1 MGQLN
6 PNKHLKEEFVSNLQ
20 GSSKIEIAA
29 LSALIP
35 ALVIL
40 RSFAILPQKGFW
52 TCLALDFTFIVLP
65 TVLSLT
71 VLADKV
77 YGIAL
82 LVSILLGMSSF
93 LPFLEREKLKS
104 SSIPFKRPFLTYYR
118 FVMMLVTCVTIL
130 AVDFTAFPR
139 RYAKTETYGTGLM
152 DLGVGSFVA
161 ANAIVSRQA
170 RSRELLYVTFLVVDV
185 IRTRTVDILKSVS
198 PLLALGFV
206 RLIAT
211 KGADYQVHV
220 GEYGVHWNFFFT
232 LAAVSLLTSVIRMP
246 VSYCGYLGLGILSV
260 HQFTLLC
267 GLKDYIL
274 SPHRSSGLVD
284 LNKEGIF
291 SIFGYWSL
299 YFLSVHLGQ
308 HIFFNPGGFLKWIA
322 SSSNENSHWLSIA
335 ELWLLDGALW
345 LLVVVLD
352 SIVENVS
359 RRTCNMAYVMFVL
372 AQNLEVMAI
381 FASAEAFLSSKLV
394 LVEAVDDN
402 MLLTFL
408 VANVLTGLVNLS
420 MDTIFVLPGLSVVIV
435 VGYMALLV
443 AIVAMFKVYK
453 IRAKFW

>member
-170 RSRELLYVTFLVVDV
+170 RSRELL
-185 IRTRTVDILKSVS
+185 RTRTVDILKSVS

>member
-71 VLADKV
+71 VFADKV

-118 FVMMLVTCVTIL
+118 FIMILVTCVTIL

-170 RSRELLYVTFLVVDV
+170 RSRDLL
-185 IRTRTVDILKSVS
+185 RTRTVDILKSVS
-198 PLLALGFV
+198 PLLALGFA

-260 HQFTLLC
+260 HQFTLRC

-299 YFLSVHLGQ
+299 YLLSVHLGQ

-322 SSSNENSHWLSIA
+322 SSSNENSRWLSIA